1 MLLIGNV
8 FTAFDATASSKTQVI
23 VMRLTLPMI
32 ALLVGCVMSAQC
44 LAANPKVVVSPEV
57 AHDTSPSLSDMIRA
71 TGALTAPLS
80 LVATPEPKSITRAKP
95 PRQAQDPL
103 LGLAVS
109 ARAGVKAP
117 ATVTITQ
124 TTFSPNGVSNGYTG
138 FAGLGAGQYNF
149 SMSGTPPDTNMA
161 VGSKQVVQWV
171 NSQYAVFDKAT
182 GALVSGPFNGNV
194 LWSGF
199 GGGCETN
206 NNGDPI
212 VKWDNWA
219 QRWVMMQFSLSG
231 GYLECVAV
239 STTDDATG
247 TWNRY
252 AFSYTVFPD
261 YPKAGVWP
269 DGYYVTFNTFGSSGN
284 SYTGAKTC
292 VYDRVSML
300 AGTTAT
306 QQCADLTTSYF
317 SVLPADV
324 DGQSTPPV
332 GAPNYQLAFDN
343 AYNALD
349 FWSFHVDWVTPAN
362 SKVTH
367 KSAIS
372 VAAFTPVGSVP
383 QNSTT
388 LKLDALSDRLMYRL
402 AYRNLNGTESLL
414 VTHAVRA
421 DATTGQGAIRWY
433 QIQNPN
439 DSTLGPV
446 VAQQGTYQPDT
457 ALWRWMST
465 GAMDGAGNIAI
476 GYSTSSATAYP
487 ALAIAARNAG
497 DTAGTLGPETLVK
510 QGTGSE
516 TKGSTSY
523 TRWGDYAAMV
533 VDPVDD
539 STMWFTSLYQINSG
553 QFAWNTWISAFKISA
568 PVPTPGISLSPAS
581 LSFGAQTATQNVTI
595 ASTGT
600 ADLIVSSIATTGVSA
615 TTGFSVASNT
625 CPSAFPFTLNVGTN
639 CTVTVSFAY
648 SSGVTSDALAVT
660 SNAPSATTSVALTG
674 GITPVAAVSPAT
686 LTFSTTQAVGTSSSA
701 KSLTVTNTGT
711 GTLSGISSTITPG
724 SGTALTD
731 FSQTNGCTSILSPN
745 ATCQISV
752 KFTPTSAGAKI
763 AALTVQSNSTSPA
776 PTVSLTGTAV
786 TPVPVIALSKTSYDF
801 GRVTTNSSSTKAV
814 TVLSNTG
821 TKTLTI
827 SGKVISGTG
836 ANYFTVSTGSG
847 SCGSSLSAGASC
859 SIYVKFAPKSSAVQT
874 ATLTIN
880 SNASNLSAATVSLSG
895 S

>member
-1 MLLIGNV
+1 M
-8 FTAFDATASSKTQVI
+8 
-23 VMRLTLPMI
+23 
-32 ALLVGCVMSAQC
+32 
-44 LAANPKVVVSPEV
+44 
-57 AHDTSPSLSDMIRA
+57 
-71 TGALTAPLS
+71 
-80 LVATPEPKSITRAKP
+80 ITRP
-95 PRQAQDPL
+95 
-103 LGLAVS
+103 
-109 ARAGVKAP
+109 
-117 ATVTITQ
+117 
-124 TTFSPNGVSNGYTG
+124 
-138 FAGLGAGQYNF
+138 
-149 SMSGTPPDTNMA
+149 
-161 VGSKQVVQWV
+161 W
-171 NSQYAVFDKAT
+171 
-182 GALVSGPFNGNV
+182 
-194 LWSGF
+194 
-199 GGGCETN
+199 
-206 NNGDPI
+206 
-212 VKWDNWA
+212 
-219 QRWVMMQFSLSG
+219 
-231 GYLECVAV
+231 
-239 STTDDATG
+239 
-247 TWNRY
+247 
-252 AFSYTVFPD
+252 
-261 YPKAGVWP
+261 
-269 DGYYVTFNTFGSSGN
+269 
-284 SYTGAKTC
+284 
-292 VYDRVSML
+292 
-300 AGTTAT
+300 
-306 QQCADLTTSYF
+306 
-317 SVLPADV
+317 
-324 DGQSTPPV
+324 
-332 GAPNYQLAFDN
+332 
-343 AYNALD
+343 
-349 FWSFHVDWVTPAN
+349 
-362 SKVTH
+362 
-367 KSAIS
+367 
-372 VAAFTPVGSVP
+372 
-383 QNSTT
+383 
-388 LKLDALSDRLMYRL
+388 
-402 AYRNLNGTESLL
+402 
-414 VTHAVRA
+414 
-421 DATTGQGAIRWY
+421 
-433 QIQNPN
+433 
-439 DSTLGPV
+439 
-446 VAQQGTYQPDT
+446 
-457 ALWRWMST
+457 
-465 GAMDGAGNIAI
+465 
-476 GYSTSSATAYP
+476 
-487 ALAIAARNAG
+487 
-497 DTAGTLGPETLVK
+497 
-510 QGTGSE
+510 
-516 TKGSTSY
+516 
-523 TRWGDYAAMV
+523 
-533 VDPVDD
+533 
-539 STMWFTSLYQINSG
+539 WFTSLYQINSG